1 MKSISSNFEPAP
13 LPDRITRQLAA
24 PPSAGSGVHSW
35 LFTMALQLHAYREPG
50 EIVKLLTAAV
60 KNCGRTVPPQE
71 ILDAVRNSKKG
82 RSGGGA
88 PSAHSS
94 KKPRSKW
101 PSVNEGNRAAIVT
114 ESPFN
119 IATLKG
125 ASPAIVV
132 DGKLDAEWFLARLF
146 PNNPLLC
153 IGHGPSNFATMTLQK
168 LQQRIQLWNQSLIVP
183 SPMSAPSGITKDG
196 RTSQHTLSNTGP
208 RRYLVTEFDSGTADE
223 QAALIMHLAAYAP
236 LVLVLSS
243 GGKSI
248 HAWWNCVGVAE
259 ADQLQFFRYAVSLG
273 ADPAT
278 WCRSQFVRLPQGWR
292 EDKKTLQQV
301 YYYDPDN
308 LPVDPIDNG
317 KEDA

>member
-1 MKSISSNFEPAP
+1 MKSISSKFDPDP
-13 LPDRITRQLAA
+13 LPDRIARQLTA
-24 PPSAGSGVHSW
+24 PPSAGGGVHSW
-35 LFTMALQLHAYREPG
+35 LFTMALQLHDYREPG
-50 EIVKLLTAAV
+50 EIEKLLTAAV

-71 ILDAVRNSKKG
+71 ILDAVQNSKNG
-82 RSGGGA
+82 VARGGA
-88 PSAHSS
+88 PSARSS

-101 PSVNEGNRAAIVT
+101 PRVNEDKRAAIVK
-114 ESPFN
+114 ESPLT
-119 IATLKG
+119 IGALKA

-153 IGHGPSNFATMTLQK
+153 LGHGPSNFTTMTLSRWNQK
-168 LQQRIQLWNQSLIVP
+168 YQVWNQSLIVP
-183 SPMSAPSGITKDG
+183 SPMTAPTGITKDG
-196 RTSQHTLSNTGP
+196 KTSQHTLSNTGP
-208 RRYLVTEFDSGTADE
+208 RRYLVTEFDTGSADE

-292 EDKKTLQQV
+292 EDKNALQQV
-301 YYYDPDN
+301 YYYDPAN
-308 LPVDPIDNG
+308 LPVDPIDDG